1 MSGRRWAL
9 YGGVAG
15 LGAAYYLF
23 SRQVLTAYLLA
34 ETIPCLMPSLRPHC

>member
-15 LGAAYYLF
+15 LGAAYYLY
-23 SRQVLTAYLLA
+23 SRQVLSVYLLA
-34 ETIPCLMPSLRPHC
+34 VYIISLTPSLQPQC